1 VNIVAKAQIV
11 NVNVDTF
18 FTFEHSLS
26 ISTDE
31 AVSTKNYKFISYGIG
46 ITNFVFDETKKMVDI
61 TFYNGEKDFAFI
73 DSVSK
78 YDNGEINYF
87 VTFSSNLKGYY
98 SLSTLRER
106 NVLWCGYYLSN
117 NTMGNWSS
125 VVKEFKN

>member
-1 VNIVAKAQIV
+1 
-11 NVNVDTF
+11 
-18 FTFEHSLS
+18 LS